1 MQPGVGH
8 SGPFLQG
15 LWEVR
20 LVVFLA
26 GAVAAGWG
34 WGWANQQP
42 GRWHLSPNLQGFSEG
57 VAMVGMCLVVVENTK
72 IVRELVV
79 CRGKYYIL
87 LKIITSIFVNFTIYA
102 ESCEI
107 NKEKTKKSLKTA

>member
-1 MQPGVGH
+1 MLNIG
-8 SGPFLQG
+8 G
-15 LWEVR
+15 L
-20 LVVFLA
+20 
-26 GAVAAGWG
+26 GWG
-34 WGWANQQP
+34 GANQQP
-42 GRWHLSPNLQGFSEG
+42 GRWHSSPNLQGLWLD
-57 VAMVGMCLVVVENTK
+57 AMVGMCLVVAENTK